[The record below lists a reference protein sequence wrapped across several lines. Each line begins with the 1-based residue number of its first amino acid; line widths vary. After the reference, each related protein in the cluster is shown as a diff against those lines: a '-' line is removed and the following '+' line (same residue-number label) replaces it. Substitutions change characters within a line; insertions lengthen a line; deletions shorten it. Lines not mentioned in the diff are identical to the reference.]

1 VPGGLLRLILIHDD
15 GKLAEAAVRTIFIY
29 RLPMDDR
36 RAVICAARGQKTGE
50 RAVKKR
56 GREKKEGFNQ
66 VDVFVGQRLR
76 ELRMLAG
83 LSQSDVASALG
94 LTFQQL
100 QKYERGFNRVSASRL
115 FKLAQFFRV
124 PVSVFF
130 EGLDERRSAAEG
142 AGDQPRR
149 EEAESTLRSRE
160 ALMLARYFQNIRDP
174 QIRAAIRTLA
184 ETCAA
189 ETCAAE
195 SAAGPLAPAVGAGAE
210 AVPPGGPAIPAARGR
225 RPRASTANQPEAGQG

>member
-1 VPGGLLRLILIHDD
+1 
-15 GKLAEAAVRTIFIY
+15 
-29 RLPMDDR
+29 M
-36 RAVICAARGQKTGE
+36 
-50 RAVKKR
+50 KKR
-56 GREKKEGFNQ
+56 GREKKEGLNE

-115 FKLAQFFRV
+115 YKLAQFFRV

-130 EGLDERRSAAEG
+130 EGLEQRASARETAGAEG
-142 AGDQPRR
+142 
-149 EEAESTLRSRE
+149 EEAEGTLRSRE

-174 QIRAAIRTLA
+174 QVRGAIRELA
-184 ETCAA
+184 ERCAA
-189 ETCAAE
+189 SAE
-195 SAAGPLAPAVGAGAE
+195 MEAGEPAVGRMGAQR
-210 AVPPGGPAIPAARGR
+210 GGRGR
-225 RPRASTANQPEAGQG
+225 RSEQQAGRA

>member
-1 VPGGLLRLILIHDD
+1 
-15 GKLAEAAVRTIFIY
+15 
-29 RLPMDDR
+29 M
-36 RAVICAARGQKTGE
+36 
-50 RAVKKR
+50 KKR
-56 GREKKEGFNQ
+56 GREKKEGLNE

-83 LSQSDVASALG
+83 LSQSDVAAALG

-130 EGLDERRSAAEG
+130 DGLDERARDAAG
-142 AGDQPRR
+142 GTPQA
-149 EEAESTLRSRE
+149 EENETTLRSRE

-174 QIRAAIRTLA
+174 QVRGAIRELA
-184 ETCAA
+184 ERCADA
-189 ETCAAE
+189 VDGGEVDLAVQPPV
-195 SAAGPLAPAVGAGAE
+195 AG
-210 AVPPGGPAIPAARGR
+210 GR
-225 RPRASTANQPEAGQG
+225 VDEQRDGRA

>member
-1 VPGGLLRLILIHDD
+1 
-15 GKLAEAAVRTIFIY
+15 
-29 RLPMDDR
+29 M
-36 RAVICAARGQKTGE
+36 
-50 RAVKKR
+50 KKR
-56 GREKKEGFNQ
+56 GREKKEGLNE

-83 LSQSDVASALG
+83 LSQSDVAAALG

-130 EGLDERRSAAEG
+130 DGLDERARDAASG
-142 AGDQPRR
+142 IPQA
-149 EEAESTLRSRE
+149 EENETTLRSRE

-174 QIRAAIRTLA
+174 QVRGAIRELA
-184 ETCAA
+184 ERCADTVEGGVA
-189 ETCAAE
+189 DLAVQPPV
-195 SAAGPLAPAVGAGAE
+195 AGGRVGE
-210 AVPPGGPAIPAARGR
+210 QRDGR
-225 RPRASTANQPEAGQG
+225 A

>member
-1 VPGGLLRLILIHDD
+1 
-15 GKLAEAAVRTIFIY
+15 
-29 RLPMDDR
+29 
-36 RAVICAARGQKTGE
+36 
-50 RAVKKR
+50 VKKR
-56 GREKKEGFNQ
+56 GREKKEGLNE

-115 FKLAQFFRV
+115 FKLAQYFRV

-130 EGLDERRSAAEG
+130 EGLEEQRSHAEASG
-142 AGDQPRR
+142 RG
-149 EEAESTLRSRE
+149 EEAETEGTLRSRE

-174 QIRAAIRTLA
+174 QVRAAIRELA
-184 ETCAA
+184 ERCANA
-189 ETCAAE
+189 SE
-195 SAAGPLAPAVGAGAE
+195 SGEAPAERGPGRHRPAWPPRPGRTAGGAGVA
-210 AVPPGGPAIPAARGR
+210 PLHPSCPGLSRAWRLEEDADDRRKRRSQLRNRMQRHGVSPADP
-225 RPRASTANQPEAGQG
+225 RPCR

>member
-1 VPGGLLRLILIHDD
+1 
-15 GKLAEAAVRTIFIY
+15 
-29 RLPMDDR
+29 M
-36 RAVICAARGQKTGE
+36 
-50 RAVKKR
+50 KKR
-56 GREKKEGFNQ
+56 GREKKEGLNE

-115 FKLAQFFRV
+115 FKLAQYFRV

-130 EGLDERRSAAEG
+130 EGLEERSHAAEAAG
-142 AGDQPRR
+142 AG
-149 EEAESTLRSRE
+149 AEPESEGTLRSRE

-174 QIRAAIRTLA
+174 MVRAAIRELA
-184 ETCAA
+184 ERCASA
-189 ETCAAE
+189 SE
-195 SAAGPLAPAVGAGAE
+195 SGEGHVEEMG
-210 AVPPGGPAIPAARGR
+210 IPARRGR
-225 RPRASTANQPEAGQG
+225 PRRGEQPAGRA

>member
-1 VPGGLLRLILIHDD
+1 
-15 GKLAEAAVRTIFIY
+15 VR
-29 RLPMDDR
+29 
-36 RAVICAARGQKTGE
+36 
-50 RAVKKR
+50 KR
-56 GREKKEGFNQ
+56 GREKKEGLND

-83 LSQSDVASALG
+83 LSQSDVAAALG

-130 EGLDERRSAAEG
+130 EGLDEREAGGGAAV
-142 AGDQPRR
+142 
-149 EEAESTLRSRE
+149 EEADNTLRSRE

-174 QIRAAIRTLA
+174 LVRSAIRELA
-184 ETCAA
+184 ERCADNTEA
-189 ETCAAE
+189 EPTIGFAPTLEAE
-195 SAAGPLAPAVGAGAE
+195 
-210 AVPPGGPAIPAARGR
+210 RGR
-225 RPRASTANQPEAGQG
+225 IV

>member
-1 VPGGLLRLILIHDD
+1 
-15 GKLAEAAVRTIFIY
+15 
-29 RLPMDDR
+29 M
-36 RAVICAARGQKTGE
+36 
-50 RAVKKR
+50 KKR
-56 GREKKEGFNQ
+56 GREKKEGLNE

-130 EGLDERRSAAEG
+130 EGLEERHAVQEG
-142 AGDQPRR
+142 AAAGAQT
-149 EEAESTLRSRE
+149 EESEGTLRSRE

-174 QIRAAIRTLA
+174 EIRGAIRELA
-184 ETCAA
+184 ERCAKQ
-189 ETCAAE
+189 AE
-195 SAAGPLAPAVGAGAE
+195 SGAGA
-210 AVPPGGPAIPAARGR
+210 GGAGEDMAIGHTAARSRRGR
-225 RPRASTANQPEAGQG
+225 GAGHTVGQA

>member
-1 VPGGLLRLILIHDD
+1 
-15 GKLAEAAVRTIFIY
+15 
-29 RLPMDDR
+29 M
-36 RAVICAARGQKTGE
+36 
-50 RAVKKR
+50 KKR
-56 GREKKEGFNQ
+56 GREKKEGLNE

-130 EGLDERRSAAEG
+130 EGLEERHAAQEAGTAGPQTEETEG
-142 AGDQPRR
+142 
-149 EEAESTLRSRE
+149 TLRSRE

-174 QIRAAIRTLA
+174 QVRGAIRELA
-184 ETCAA
+184 ERCANQA
-189 ETCAAE
+189 D
-195 SAAGPLAPAVGAGAE
+195 SA
-210 AVPPGGPAIPAARGR
+210 GGPGLGEDVAEIDPAAVRGR
-225 RPRASTANQPEAGQG
+225 RGRSAGQNIGQA

>member
-1 VPGGLLRLILIHDD
+1 MPPGRE
-15 GKLAEAAVRTIFIY
+15 KVLAFGGGGYAF
-29 RLPMDDR
+29 
-36 RAVICAARGQKTGE
+36 RAE
-50 RAVKKR
+50 RENAVKKR
-56 GREKKEGFNQ
+56 GREKKEGLNE

-83 LSQSDVASALG
+83 LSQSDVAAALG

-130 EGLDERRSAAEG
+130 DGLDERARDAASG
-142 AGDQPRR
+142 APQAD
-149 EEAESTLRSRE
+149 ENETTLRSRE

-174 QIRAAIRTLA
+174 QVRGAIRELA
-184 ETCAA
+184 ERCADA
-189 ETCAAE
+189 VD
-195 SAAGPLAPAVGAGAE
+195 SGVPDLAVQPPATGRGAGDHQ
-210 AVPPGGPAIPAARGR
+210 GGQA
-225 RPRASTANQPEAGQG
+225 

>member
-1 VPGGLLRLILIHDD
+1 
-15 GKLAEAAVRTIFIY
+15 
-29 RLPMDDR
+29 M
-36 RAVICAARGQKTGE
+36 
-50 RAVKKR
+50 KKR
-56 GREKKEGFNQ
+56 GREKKEGQNE

-130 EGLDERRSAAEG
+130 DGLDDRDAVTGEQAAE
-142 AGDQPRR
+142 
-149 EEAESTLRSRE
+149 ENETTLRSRE
-160 ALMLARYFQNIRDP
+160 ALMLARYFQSIRDP
-174 QIRAAIRTLA
+174 LIRGAIRELA
-184 ETCAA
+184 ERCAENADGIDLGGALSRAVSA
-189 ETCAAE
+189 ETSVRNA
-195 SAAGPLAPAVGAGAE
+195 
-210 AVPPGGPAIPAARGR
+210 
-225 RPRASTANQPEAGQG
+225 

>member
-1 VPGGLLRLILIHDD
+1 MSYREDNVSISD
-15 GKLAEAAVRTIFIY
+15 VQ
-29 RLPMDDR
+29 RLPHYFCRWRSR
-36 RAVICAARGQKTGE
+36 RRFGQEK
-50 RAVKKR
+50 AVKKR
-56 GREKKEGFNQ
+56 GREKKEGQNE

-130 EGLDERRSAAEG
+130 DGLDDRDAVTGEQAAE
-142 AGDQPRR
+142 
-149 EEAESTLRSRE
+149 ENETTLRSRE
-160 ALMLARYFQNIRDP
+160 ALMLARYFQSIRDP
-174 QIRAAIRTLA
+174 LIRGAIRELA
-184 ETCAA
+184 ERCAENADGIDLGGALSRAVSA
-189 ETCAAE
+189 ETSVRNA
-195 SAAGPLAPAVGAGAE
+195 
-210 AVPPGGPAIPAARGR
+210 
-225 RPRASTANQPEAGQG
+225 

>member
-1 VPGGLLRLILIHDD
+1 
-15 GKLAEAAVRTIFIY
+15 
-29 RLPMDDR
+29 M
-36 RAVICAARGQKTGE
+36 
-50 RAVKKR
+50 KKR
-56 GREKKEGFNQ
+56 GREKKEGLNA

-130 EGLDERRSAAEG
+130 EGLDERGGGREAA
-142 AGDQPRR
+142 AGRPEA
-149 EEAESTLRSRE
+149 EEAEGTLRSRE

-174 QIRAAIRTLA
+174 QVRAAIRELA
-184 ETCAA
+184 ERCAHA
-189 ETCAAE
+189 TEGMAADE
-195 SAAGPLAPAVGAGAE
+195 GGEGIDIHARRTSRRRGADQPAG
-210 AVPPGGPAIPAARGR
+210 
-225 RPRASTANQPEAGQG
+225 RA

>member
-1 VPGGLLRLILIHDD
+1 
-15 GKLAEAAVRTIFIY
+15 
-29 RLPMDDR
+29 M
-36 RAVICAARGQKTGE
+36 
-50 RAVKKR
+50 KKR
-56 GREKKEGFNQ
+56 GREKKEGLNE

-83 LSQSDVASALG
+83 LSQSDVAAALG

-130 EGLDERRSAAEG
+130 EGLDERAREG
-142 AGDQPRR
+142 AGGAPQA
-149 EEAESTLRSRE
+149 EENETTLRSRE

-174 QIRAAIRTLA
+174 QVRGAIRELA
-184 ETCAA
+184 ERCADTVEGA
-189 ETCAAE
+189 MPDLAVQPPA
-195 SAAGPLAPAVGAGAE
+195 AAGGVGDHQ
-210 AVPPGGPAIPAARGR
+210 GG
-225 RPRASTANQPEAGQG
+225 RA

>member
-1 VPGGLLRLILIHDD
+1 MGN
-15 GKLAEAAVRTIFIY
+15 
-29 RLPMDDR
+29 
-36 RAVICAARGQKTGE
+36 
-50 RAVKKR
+50 AVKKR
-56 GREKKEGFNQ
+56 GREKKEGLNE

-130 EGLDERRSAAEG
+130 EGLEERNAAHEG
-142 AGDQPRR
+142 AVEGART
-149 EEAESTLRSRE
+149 EESEGTLRSRE

-174 QIRAAIRTLA
+174 QVRAAIRELA
-184 ETCAA
+184 ERCASQ
-189 ETCAAE
+189 AE
-195 SAAGPLAPAVGAGAE
+195 SGQGPSDDLALGQA
-210 AVPPGGPAIPAARGR
+210 AARGR
-225 RPRASTANQPEAGQG
+225 RGRGATGQTVGQA

>member
-1 VPGGLLRLILIHDD
+1 
-15 GKLAEAAVRTIFIY
+15 
-29 RLPMDDR
+29 M
-36 RAVICAARGQKTGE
+36 
-50 RAVKKR
+50 KKR
-56 GREKKEGFNQ
+56 GREKKEGLNE

-130 EGLDERRSAAEG
+130 EGLEERHAVQDGTAAGAQTEESEG
-142 AGDQPRR
+142 
-149 EEAESTLRSRE
+149 TLRSRE

-174 QIRAAIRTLA
+174 EIRGAIRELA
-184 ETCAA
+184 ERCANQS
-189 ETCAAE
+189 E
-195 SAAGPLAPAVGAGAE
+195 SAAGAGGGGEDVAIGHATARSRRGRGAGHT
-210 AVPPGGPAIPAARGR
+210 VGR
-225 RPRASTANQPEAGQG
+225 A

>member
-1 VPGGLLRLILIHDD
+1 MGN
-15 GKLAEAAVRTIFIY
+15 
-29 RLPMDDR
+29 
-36 RAVICAARGQKTGE
+36 
-50 RAVKKR
+50 AVKKR
-56 GREKKEGFNQ
+56 GREKKEGLNE

-83 LSQSDVASALG
+83 LSQTDVASALG

-130 EGLDERRSAAEG
+130 EGLEERGAAHEGAAEG
-142 AGDQPRR
+142 HT
-149 EEAESTLRSRE
+149 EESEGTLRSRE

-174 QIRAAIRTLA
+174 QVRAAIRELA
-184 ETCAA
+184 ERCATQS
-189 ETCAAE
+189 E
-195 SAAGPLAPAVGAGAE
+195 AGQGANDDLAIRQA
-210 AVPPGGPAIPAARGR
+210 AARGR
-225 RPRASTANQPEAGQG
+225 RGRGAAGQTAGRA

>member
-1 VPGGLLRLILIHDD
+1 
-15 GKLAEAAVRTIFIY
+15 
-29 RLPMDDR
+29 M
-36 RAVICAARGQKTGE
+36 
-50 RAVKKR
+50 KKR
-56 GREKKEGFNQ
+56 GREKKEGLNE

-130 EGLDERRSAAEG
+130 EGLEERHAVQEG
-142 AGDQPRR
+142 SPAGAQT
-149 EEAESTLRSRE
+149 EESEGTLRSRE

-174 QIRAAIRTLA
+174 EIRGAIRELA
-184 ETCAA
+184 ERCANQS
-189 ETCAAE
+189 E
-195 SAAGPLAPAVGAGAE
+195 GGAGAGMGE
-210 AVPPGGPAIPAARGR
+210 DMAIGHAAARSRRGR
-225 RPRASTANQPEAGQG
+225 GAGHTVGQA

>member
-1 VPGGLLRLILIHDD
+1 
-15 GKLAEAAVRTIFIY
+15 
-29 RLPMDDR
+29 M
-36 RAVICAARGQKTGE
+36 
-50 RAVKKR
+50 KKR
-56 GREKKEGFNQ
+56 GREKKEGLNE

-115 FKLAQFFRV
+115 FTLAHYFRV

-130 EGLDERRSAAEG
+130 EGLEERRSHTEAAG
-142 AGDQPRR
+142 A
-149 EEAESTLRSRE
+149 EAESEGTLRSRE

-174 QIRAAIRTLA
+174 QVRAAIRELA
-184 ETCAA
+184 ERCATASEA
-189 ETCAAE
+189 E
-195 SAAGPLAPAVGAGAE
+195 GHAE
-210 AVPPGGPAIPAARGR
+210 AMPAAARQGRRGR
-225 RPRASTANQPEAGQG
+225 GEHVAGRA

>member
-1 VPGGLLRLILIHDD
+1 
-15 GKLAEAAVRTIFIY
+15 
-29 RLPMDDR
+29 M
-36 RAVICAARGQKTGE
+36 
-50 RAVKKR
+50 KKR
-56 GREKKEGFNQ
+56 GREKKEGLNE

-115 FKLAQFFRV
+115 FKLAQYFRV

-130 EGLDERRSAAEG
+130 DGLEERSHAAEAAG
-142 AGDQPRR
+142 AGG
-149 EEAESTLRSRE
+149 EEGESEGTLRSRE

-174 QIRAAIRTLA
+174 QVRAAIRELA
-184 ETCAA
+184 ERCASA
-189 ETCAAE
+189 SE
-195 SAAGPLAPAVGAGAE
+195 SGEAHVEEMGMPAR
-210 AVPPGGPAIPAARGR
+210 RGR
-225 RPRASTANQPEAGQG
+225 PRRGEQPAGRA

>member
-1 VPGGLLRLILIHDD
+1 
-15 GKLAEAAVRTIFIY
+15 
-29 RLPMDDR
+29 M
-36 RAVICAARGQKTGE
+36 
-50 RAVKKR
+50 KKR
-56 GREKKEGFNQ
+56 GREKKEGLNE

-130 EGLDERRSAAEG
+130 DGLEEQRSHAEAGNREDAEAEG
-142 AGDQPRR
+142 
-149 EEAESTLRSRE
+149 TLRSRE

-174 QIRAAIRTLA
+174 QVRAAIRELA
-184 ETCAA
+184 ERCATA
-189 ETCAAE
+189 SE
-195 SAAGPLAPAVGAGAE
+195 AGEGQSSEMPAPQ
-210 AVPPGGPAIPAARGR
+210 ARGR
-225 RPRASTANQPEAGQG
+225 GRRGEQAAGRA